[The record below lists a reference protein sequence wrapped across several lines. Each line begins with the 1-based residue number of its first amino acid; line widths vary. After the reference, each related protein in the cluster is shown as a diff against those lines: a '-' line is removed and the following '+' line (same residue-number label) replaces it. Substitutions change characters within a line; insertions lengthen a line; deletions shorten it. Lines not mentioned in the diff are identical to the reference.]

1 MNNNYYNP
9 YGYYQQPQYQPQQQQ
24 VVIPMTYVNGLEGAK
39 AYWMGVNS
47 IAYLRDNNDDSIM
60 YEKRTDAVGKYQ
72 LLAYK
77 LTKLETVNNSSFKL
91 PDNDD
96 HIKRLETKIDDIYNI
111 LVPKQEVKPNE

>member
-9 YGYYQQPQYQPQQQQ
+9 YGYYQPQQQQ

-60 YEKRTDAVGKYQ
+60 YEKRTDDVGKYQ

-77 LTKLETVNNSSFKL
+77 LTKLETINNNTFKL
-91 PDNDD
+91 PDD
-96 HIKRLETKIDDIYNI
+96 HIKRLENKIDDIYNI